1 VIRSILVGL
10 AGGQRAMTPLAA
22 VAGAARRGDL
32 SPDNPPGALAAH
44 PLVAAGMVAM
54 AAAEMAGD
62 KMTSAPDRTVPSG
75 LIGRTV
81 TSAYA
86 GAALAEPGKRRLG
99 AALAVGTALASSFGG
114 LALRKRAMR
123 LWGQDA
129 TGFVEDAVVLALA
142 TGAASARRSETT
154 RR

>member
-32 SPDNPPGALAAH
+32 SRDNLPGDLARH
-44 PLVAAGMVAM
+44 PLVAAGMVAL

-62 KMTSAPDRTVPSG
+62 KMKTAPDRTVAAG

-99 AALAVGTALASSFGG
+99 AALAVGTALASSYAG

-123 LWGQDA
+123 RFGQDA
-129 TGFVEDAVVLALA
+129 TGFVEDAAVLALA
-142 TGAASARRSETT
+142 VGAASGGR
-154 RR
+154 

>member
-1 VIRSILVGL
+1 MIRSILVGL

-32 SPDNPPGALAAH
+32 SRDNPPGELARH
-44 PLVAAGMVAM
+44 PLVAAGMVAL

-62 KMTSAPDRTVPSG
+62 KMKTAPDRTVASG
-75 LIGRTV
+75 LIGRAV

-99 AALAVGTALASSFGG
+99 AVLAVGTALASSHAG

-123 LWGQDA
+123 RFGQDT
-129 TGFVEDAVVLALA
+129 TGFAEDAAVMGLAMV
-142 TGAASARRSETT
+142 AASARR
-154 RR
+154 